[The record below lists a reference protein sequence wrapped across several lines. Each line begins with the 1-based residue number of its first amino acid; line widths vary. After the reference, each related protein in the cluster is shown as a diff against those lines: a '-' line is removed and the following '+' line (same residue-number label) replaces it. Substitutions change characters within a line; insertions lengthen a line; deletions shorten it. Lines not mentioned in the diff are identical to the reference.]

1 MKKLFVIPLIVP
13 VLGLAACSSLPAG
26 TDANTPIYGEAT
38 QANFNSQ
45 DAYNLSNQRLRDLGR
60 DFAAKTDE
68 VVTFA
73 FDRSDL
79 DATARAALDTQVTWL
94 KANPGVRMTII
105 GHTDLVGTERYNDS
119 LGMRRAQRVLGYLAA
134 KGISRNRLEAIASR
148 GKREPVV
155 QTEARERRNRR
166 AVTTVSGFARNY
178 VGFGL
183 DGVYAQRVYNSY
195 QAGNFGVSTADADST
210 N

>member
-1 MKKLFVIPLIVP
+1 MKKLFVITLVVP
-13 VLGLAACSSLPAG
+13 ALGLAACSTQPAG

-68 VVTFA
+68 TVTFA
-73 FDRSDL
+73 FDKADL
-79 DATARAALDTQVTWL
+79 DATARAALDTQVVWL

-105 GHTDLVGTERYNDS
+105 GHTDLVGSERYNDS
-119 LGMRRAQRVLGYLAA
+119 LGLRRAQRVLGYLAS
-134 KGISRNRLEAIASR
+134 KGISRKRLAAIASR
-148 GKREPVV
+148 GEREPVV

-166 AVTTVSGFARNY
+166 ATTTVSGFARNY

-183 DGVYAQRVYNSY
+183 DGVYAERVYNQY
-195 QAGNFGVSTADADST
+195 QAGSFGVSSADTEDS